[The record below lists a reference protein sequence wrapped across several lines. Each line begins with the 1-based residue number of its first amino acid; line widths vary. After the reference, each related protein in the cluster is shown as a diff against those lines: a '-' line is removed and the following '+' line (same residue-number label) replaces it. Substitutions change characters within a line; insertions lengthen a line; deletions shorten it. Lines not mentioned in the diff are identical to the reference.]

1 MKLKVLLTPLIVCNF
16 LVEVF
21 SQERHTISGII
32 SDAET
37 GETMIGATISIK
49 ELEAT
54 GTITNAYGYYSIT
67 LTEDEYTIIVSY
79 IGYKSIETIISLNED
94 MRLDYN
100 LIADSETLETV
111 VVTAAKENE
120 NIISGEIG
128 VENLKPKDIETIPVL
143 FGEQDIVKTLTL
155 TPGVKTSGEGSG
167 GLFVRGGN
175 NSQNL
180 VLLDEA
186 TVYNSN
192 HLMGFFST
200 FNSTAI
206 KDVTLYKG
214 TAPSQYGGRISSVM
228 DVKMNEGNNKKYH
241 LGGSI
246 GLISAKADIEGPIAK
261 DKGSFL
267 LAGRTTYADQFLK
280 FSSDESVNNN
290 RLYFYDFNAKT
301 NYTINENN
309 RIYLSGYAGR
319 DYFNI
324 QDNFGLD
331 WGNITGTLR
340 WNHIWNNK
348 LFSNTSLIYSD
359 YDYKVEIV
367 YQQEDA
373 FSLKSVIGNINLK
386 HDFQYFINE
395 NNSITFGLYGQY
407 NSITP
412 GQLEVSE
419 NSTIKPP
426 ELQEKHT
433 LETGVYLGHD
443 WKPSEK
449 WNISY
454 GARLNAFLLLGP
466 GDFYEY
472 TDGIVSDTTTFKSGE
487 IAQSYFNLEPR
498 LNMAYI
504 LNQAN
509 SFKLS
514 YTRNT
519 QNLHLLQNSNSSTPT
534 DIWIPSS
541 NNVKPEIGDQ
551 ISLGYFRNFSDNK
564 LQFSS
569 EVYYKWMQNQID
581 LKNGADLQA
590 NEFLEGELLF
600 GDGRAY
606 GLELMLRK
614 KTGRLSGWLSY
625 TLSRTEK
632 RIEGINLNEWYPSRQ
647 DATHD
652 ISIVGIY
659 RLNDKWSLSA
669 TWVYNTGNAV
679 TFPSGKYG
687 IDGQVQF
694 YYTERNGYRMPSYHR
709 LDLGA
714 TWYIKKTDKFE
725 SSLNFSLYNAYGRKN
740 AFAIDFQ
747 EDENDPTRTV
757 AVKTYLFTYIP
768 SITYNFRF

>member
-1 MKLKVLLTPLIVCNF
+1 
-16 LVEVF
+16 
-21 SQERHTISGII
+21 
-32 SDAET
+32 
-37 GETMIGATISIK
+37 MIGATISIK

-54 GTITNAYGYYSIT
+54 GTVTNAYGYYSIT
-67 LTEDEYTIIVSY
+67 LAEGNYTIIVSY
-79 IGYKSIETIISLNED
+79 IGYKSIGTTISLNED
-94 MRLDYN
+94 KRFDYK

-111 VVTAAKENE
+111 VVTATKENE

-200 FNSTAI
+200 FNSAAI

-228 DVKMNEGNNKKYH
+228 DVKMNEGNNRKYH
-241 LGGSI
+241 FGGSI
-246 GLISAKADIEGPIAK
+246 GLISAKVDIEGPIVK

-319 DYFNI
+319 DYFKI

-367 YQQEDA
+367 DQQEDA

-407 NSITP
+407 NAITP

-419 NSTIKPP
+419 NSTINPP
-426 ELQEKHT
+426 ELQEKYT

-472 TDGIVSDTTTFKSGE
+472 TDGVVSDTTTFKSGE
-487 IAQSYFNLEPR
+487 IVQSYFNLEPR

-541 NNVKPEIGDQ
+541 NNVRPEIGDQ

-564 LQFSS
+564 FQFSS

-632 RIEGINLNEWYPSRQ
+632 RIDGINLNEWYPARQ
-647 DATHD
+647 DAIHD
-652 ISIVGIY
+652 ISAVGIY
-659 RLNDKWSLSA
+659 ELNKKWSLSA

-714 TWYIKKTDKFE
+714 TWHITKTDKFE

-747 EDENDPTRTV
+747 EDENEPTRTV